1 MAMCTYNAPTLVL
14 EETIEDLMMQARNI
28 KYGVIGLTETMLPT
42 QRRAQLEQEGV
53 NLNGSYMGKKEPL
66 KFSTKTYTLPRKN
79 ESRKWSNNNNS
90 AKTSTETSPAQ
101 LNGTRDPIRH
111 RISQTAVGKKTS
123 PRIVQATDVDNVTKI
138 GTTTN
143 DKCSDIKPDYQTLTV
158 TCTVCPQEEGTR
170 TDIPRQPGRKIQTGA
185 NKSDHQT
192 YRIHYDIIELTES
205 RRRHSLSAMYDT
217 GEELFLGT
225 CDNKGV
231 RGVGVLKTKMANIF
245 ATVTDE
251 ESEEFQTTKRRLSPK
266 TLEVIRQRGATPA
279 AGNQELTSELAKL
292 CREAV
297 KEDLKERRAGML
309 AEAAEAGQSIRY
321 ARRNFANHKTT
332 PDGTTTASGR
342 GMEKIIHESYSD
354 LFDSHVHV
362 PSHHLRENGHVIPKI
377 LSSIVRHA
385 IMCMKNHASPGL
397 DRIKPEHLKYL
408 PPVHLNTLARLFTRY
423 LSNARFLS
431 DGKPARSCC
440 CIRSAAL
447 ENLMRGMEWDDMGVK
462 VDRMHL
468 HYLRFADDIVLMTTS
483 INQAER
489 MLAEFSEMCRRIG
502 LQLNPDKT
510 TFVKNRWL
518 CISMSGNQ
526 DDERPDLRAEQKDT
540 SGFERIQEH
549 RGCGGIIEITPST
562 RRKTLHYIPHQADI
576 TVQKEATEMRIVFEA
591 PFHFKK
597 APSPD
602 DVLATQLGPPNL
614 PEIYAVLARSQTS
627 RYNISNHHLLTHVG
641 DHQLAGEIR
650 EDHYVDNLAV
660 NSTYELRDEA
670 LRSRHIF
677 SDININLRQLLSNDT
692 ALQNGPPEEAHPKP
706 FLEEWRNANRQ
717 TTNNGHPTKTAS
729 RNAQEQSNVP
739 RKRPLDHNNRA
750 LLPTAQALEDSDKN
764 ISVKMD

>member
-192 YRIHYDIIELTES
+192 YRIH
-205 RRRHSLSAMYDT
+205 
-217 GEELFLGT
+217 
-225 CDNKGV
+225 
-231 RGVGVLKTKMANIF
+231 NIF

-549 RGCGGIIEITPST
+549 RGCGE
-562 RRKTLHYIPHQADI
+562 
-576 TVQKEATEMRIVFEA
+576 
-591 PFHFKK
+591 
-597 APSPD
+597 
-602 DVLATQLGPPNL
+602 
-614 PEIYAVLARSQTS
+614 
-627 RYNISNHHLLTHVG
+627 
-641 DHQLAGEIR
+641 
-650 EDHYVDNLAV
+650 ED
-660 NSTYELRDEA
+660 
-670 LRSRHIF
+670 
-677 SDININLRQLLSNDT
+677 
-692 ALQNGPPEEAHPKP
+692 
-706 FLEEWRNANRQ
+706 
-717 TTNNGHPTKTAS
+717 
-729 RNAQEQSNVP
+729 
-739 RKRPLDHNNRA
+739 
-750 LLPTAQALEDSDKN
+750 
-764 ISVKMD
+764 